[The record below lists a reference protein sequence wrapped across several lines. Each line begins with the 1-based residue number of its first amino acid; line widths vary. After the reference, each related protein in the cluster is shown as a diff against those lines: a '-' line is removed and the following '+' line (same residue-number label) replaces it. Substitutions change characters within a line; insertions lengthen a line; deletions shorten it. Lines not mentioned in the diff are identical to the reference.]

1 MLYQIN
7 LKIVR
12 LNLNYFYFMSLC
24 LMPNDPRNLIVIVN
38 GRPKRKLFT
47 GCIKFNSWLNK
58 THNFSIFQL
67 LRCGIICIHI
77 PFRLALLLRRNSGN
91 RLNNLCNA
99 FITKKKEFYVLLIFI
114 AFRSDWYWISN
125 YKALRC

>member
-1 MLYQIN
+1 
-7 LKIVR
+7 
-12 LNLNYFYFMSLC
+12 MSLC
-24 LMPNDPRNLIVIVN
+24 LMPNDPRNPIVIVN
-38 GRPKRKLFT
+38 GWPKRKLFA
-47 GCIKFNSWLNK
+47 GCIKFNSRLNK

-77 PFRLALLLRRNSGN
+77 PFCLSLLLRRNSGN

-99 FITKKKEFYVLLIFI
+99 FITKKTGKRRGVSGENFYVLLIFI